1 MNQEY
6 YNGFSDLFSVYLK
19 TVDQLNLIF
28 SCFIFILQVLKFWIS
43 KVQDFE
49 NLNFHHEILNFH
61 HVIVSRDEEQE
72 DFQAAVD
79 LYKSGQL
86 EESICLAKETLGR
99 SAENLADMM
108 EHDEN
113 VGEGYERL
121 TNGDDGD
128 EDTEL
133 EGKCMGTIVQDL
145 SWGQDFESATK
156 YWIGLIIIASLF
168 YVLII

>member
-1 MNQEY
+1 M
-6 YNGFSDLFSVYLK
+6 
-19 TVDQLNLIF
+19 
-28 SCFIFILQVLKFWIS
+28 
-43 KVQDFE
+43 
-49 NLNFHHEILNFH
+49 
-61 HVIVSRDEEQE
+61 IVSRDEEQE

-108 EHDEN
+108 EHGEN

-133 EGKCMGTIVQDL
+133 EGKLQGWNFSGFVL
-145 SWGQDFESATK
+145 SSGF
-156 YWIGLIIIASLF
+156 
-168 YVLII
+168 

>member
-1 MNQEY
+1 M
-6 YNGFSDLFSVYLK
+6 
-19 TVDQLNLIF
+19 
-28 SCFIFILQVLKFWIS
+28 
-43 KVQDFE
+43 
-49 NLNFHHEILNFH
+49 
-61 HVIVSRDEEQE
+61 IVSRDEEQE

-86 EESICLAKETLGR
+86 EESLCLAKETLGR

-133 EGKCMGTIVQDL
+133 EGKSGVIKFRIN
-145 SWGQDFESATK
+145 QDF
-156 YWIGLIIIASLF
+156 LIEHSCILHIRSNL
-168 YVLII
+168 LLL